1 MQRQLPNAFNATVPS
16 PGHLSGLHV
25 PQEHTRAPD
34 EDSPPRDWSQLGRR
48 VLAEAWRRLRDEHAT
63 RETSQAR
70 PVVPAPD
77 QEHRTR

>member
-1 MQRQLPNAFNATVPS
+1 MQRQLPNAFDAMVPS
-16 PGHLSGLHV
+16 LCHSSGRQV

-48 VLAEAWRRLRDEHAT
+48 VLAEAWRRLMEEHAA
-63 RETSQAR
+63 RHTSPAT

-77 QEHRTR
+77 QEQRGQ